1 MNFVGR
7 IADTLAKA
15 NHEVVVYQP
24 IYDENITTTGT
35 KLARVIERPRD
46 FEAPFTLDQMQPDV
60 WMLQE
65 PGFSDLMK
73 IGDRLSS
80 SFTTLCKR

>member
-1 MNFVGR
+1 
-7 IADTLAKA
+7 
-15 NHEVVVYQP
+15 
-24 IYDENITTTGT
+24 
-35 KLARVIERPRD
+35 LARVIERPRD

-73 IGDRLSS
+73 VYTPPIICVAEQQELGNTSIRSCAKWEICHICHIIPS
-80 SFTTLCKR
+80 QI